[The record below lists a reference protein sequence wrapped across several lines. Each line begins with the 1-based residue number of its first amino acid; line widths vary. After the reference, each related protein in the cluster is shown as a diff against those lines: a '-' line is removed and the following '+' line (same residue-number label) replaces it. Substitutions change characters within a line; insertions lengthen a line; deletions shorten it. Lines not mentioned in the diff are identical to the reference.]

1 MLAVIGAI
9 IGSMVF
15 GAIHVL
21 LLPVGII
28 IGAAAGRSFSQ
39 GFISIQRPLSNEE
52 KKAVEQA
59 FFNTLFPI
67 MGQIAKADGRI
78 CEKEIEATQVLFEKM
93 GLNTEAR
100 RVVIDLFKSGAED
113 DFDFNATLANFVN
126 QSNIN
131 LNLKKIFLVYL
142 ISVAFADGYLHDAED
157 RILKTVAQRLG
168 FSVFAYQ
175 QLLGMIEAQRY
186 FYRGQQEGAYHYRD
200 SSGARRPP
208 GKDELTLAY
217 EALGVSPSVTDKE
230 LKLAWRKLMSE
241 NHPDKL
247 AGSGVPEDMVKLA
260 TERSQEIQS
269 AYDLIKKHRK

>member
-9 IGSMVF
+9 IGAMVF
-15 GAIHVL
+15 GAIHSL
-21 LLPVGII
+21 LLPFGLI
-28 IGAAAGRSFSQ
+28 IGAVAGRSFGQ
-39 GFISIQRPLSNEE
+39 GYVSIQKPLSHEE
-52 KKAVEQA
+52 KKAVELA
-59 FFNTLFPI
+59 FFSTLFPI

-78 CEKEIEATQVLFEKM
+78 CENEIDATQVLFEKM
-93 GLNTEAR
+93 GLNTEAKR
-100 RVVIDLFKSGAED
+100 EAIELFKSGAED
-113 DFDFNATLANFVN
+113 AFDLNATLANFVN

-142 ISVAFADGYLHDAED
+142 ISVALADAHLHEAED
-157 RILKTVAQRLG
+157 RILKIVAQRLG

-186 FYRGQQEGAYHYRD
+186 FYRGKQEGATRYRE
-200 SSGARRPP
+200 
-208 GKDELTLAY
+208 DELTLAY

-260 TERSQEIQS
+260 TERSQEIQA